1 MSIPYNLHPHGD
13 AHEATNYMTYD
24 LFSNNPYNYKE
35 LGDNFKIYQKYQD
48 LYYFT
53 KNPLPI
59 SLINLSP
66 QMMDPSNLPVDDKP
80 NIYQGVKINDQEYRN
95 PYQSN
100 FNNPNLWR
108 DNNPPKSYYYSQYE
122 HLLPGIPKQQS
133 AIKQG
138 AANSFIEFHGMQL
151 Y

>member
-1 MSIPYNLHPHGD
+1 MSNPYISLPHER

-24 LFSNNPYNYKE
+24 LFSNNPYNYKD
-35 LGDNFKIYQKYQD
+35 LGNNFNTYQKYQD

-59 SLINLSP
+59 SLVNLSP
-66 QMMDPSNLPVDDKP
+66 QMMDPSNLPVDQP
-80 NIYQGVKINDQEYRN
+80 NIYKGVTTNDLDYRN
-95 PYQSN
+95 VYQSN
-100 FNNPNLWR
+100 FNNPDLWR

-122 HLLPGIPKQQS
+122 HLLPGVPKQQS
-133 AIKQG
+133 AVKIG
-138 AANSFIEFHGMQL
+138 AANSFTEFHGMQL

>member
-1 MSIPYNLHPHGD
+1 MSNPYISLPHER

-24 LFSNNPYNYKE
+24 LFSNNPYNYKD
-35 LGDNFKIYQKYQD
+35 LGNNFNTYQKYQD

-59 SLINLSP
+59 SLVNLSP
-66 QMMDPSNLPVDDKP
+66 QMMDPSNLPVDQP
-80 NIYQGVKINDQEYRN
+80 NIYKGVTTNDLDYRN
-95 PYQSN
+95 VYQSN
-100 FNNPNLWR
+100 FNNPDLWR

-122 HLLPGIPKQQS
+122 HLLPGVPKQQS
-133 AIKQG
+133 AVKSG
-138 AANSFIEFHGMQL
+138 AANSFTEFHGMQL